1 MDYIWYLEKRSMN
14 KKSGESMK
22 KALIIVNL
30 LNLPLGIY
38 LMYVIV
44 TGTSFNVTLLIVFI
58 ALGVIGFFIF
68 GREINKRKNS

>member
-1 MDYIWYLEKRSMN
+1 MN

>member
-1 MDYIWYLEKRSMN
+1 
-14 KKSGESMK
+14 MK

>member
-1 MDYIWYLEKRSMN
+1 LVRRKTKYD

-38 LMYVIV
+38 LLYVIV
-44 TGTSFNVTLLIVFI
+44 TGTSFNVTLLLVFI

-68 GREINKRKNS
+68 GREINKKNS